1 MPLRGGR
8 VVVCG
13 ALLRRGG
20 VVLRSSA
27 IARTLLVYRVWRDSR
42 VTACWLCLVVC
53 SPARVAPTT
62 SVSAQKVADAG
73 ACAFGAVGHRRCLV
87 LTPFSRARA
96 ARWNSTESDARI
108 NMDYSSVDDFY
119 NENQLPVGDPH
130 GKRAFT
136 YAHACCCLLPPP

>member
-1 MPLRGGR
+1 MF
-8 VVVCG
+8 
-13 ALLRRGG
+13 G
-20 VVLRSSA
+20 VTHTCFCV
-27 IARTLLVYRVWRDSR
+27 
-42 VTACWLCLVVC
+42 LVVC

-62 SVSAQKVADAG
+62 AVSAQKVADAG

-136 YAHACCCLLPPP
+136 YAHTCCCLLLLPPP